1 MSQTSTTPADF
12 AALAD
17 SITACA
23 RELHARIMRDI
34 RREALSHEEAQALF
48 DQEVALRLQAN
59 KLYVDAAVLAAG
71 SLALPRQQLLE
82 LTEQAREAIRRI
94 ERTKLVVDIA
104 GNLLRLAAAVAAARP
119 EDLAPAAEDLK
130 ANLSALKDHR
140 QA

>member
-1 MSQTSTTPADF
+1 MNPTATADI

-34 RREALSHEEAQALF
+34 RREVLTHEEAQALF

-71 SLALPRQQLLE
+71 SLALPRQQLLD
-82 LTEQAREAIRRI
+82 LAEQAREAIRRI
-94 ERTKLVVDIA
+94 ERSKLVADIA

-119 EDLAPAAEDLK
+119 EDLAPAAEELK
-130 ANLSALKDHR
+130 ANLSALKDNR

>member
-1 MSQTSTTPADF
+1 MSQTATLPADF

-17 SITACA
+17 NITACA

-34 RREALSHEEAQALF
+34 RREALAHEEAQALF

-104 GNLLRLAAAVAAARP
+104 GDLLRLAAAVAAARP

-130 ANLSALKDHR
+130 AKLSALKDNR

>member
-1 MSQTSTTPADF
+1 MSQTATTPADI

-34 RREALSHEEAQALF
+34 RREALGHEEAQALF

-82 LTEQAREAIRRI
+82 LTEKAREAIRRI
-94 ERTKLVVDIA
+94 ERSKLVVDIA

-119 EDLAPAAEDLK
+119 EDLAPAAEELK
-130 ANLSALKDHR
+130 ANLSALKDNR

>member
-1 MSQTSTTPADF
+1 MSQTAATPADI

-17 SITACA
+17 SLTACA
-23 RELHARIMRDI
+23 GELHARIMREI
-34 RREALSHEEAQALF
+34 RREALGHEEAQTLF

-71 SLALPRQQLLE
+71 SLALPRRQLLE

-130 ANLSALKDHR
+130 ATLSALKDNR

>member
-1 MSQTSTTPADF
+1 MSQTATTPADI

-34 RREALSHEEAQALF
+34 RREALSHQEAQALF

-82 LTEQAREAIRRI
+82 LTEKAREAIRRI
-94 ERTKLVVDIA
+94 ERSKLVVDIA

-119 EDLAPAAEDLK
+119 EDLAPAAEELK
-130 ANLSALKDHR
+130 ANLSALKDNR

>member
-1 MSQTSTTPADF
+1 MNQPATTPADI

-34 RREALSHEEAQALF
+34 RREALGHEEAQALF

-59 KLYVDAAVLAAG
+59 KLYVDAAVLAAS
-71 SLALPRQQLLE
+71 SLALPRQKLLE
-82 LTEQAREAIRRI
+82 LTEKAREAIRRI
-94 ERTKLVVDIA
+94 ERTRLVVDIA

-130 ANLSALKDHR
+130 ANLSALKDNR